1 MVEICQV
8 NSAHCQLSH
17 LLWNKGIIN
26 VCFKGNNVKHCS
38 KKRYNV
44 KQFKNNNFALKKL
57 CDF

>member
-38 KKRYNV
+38 KKGTMLSN
-44 KQFKNNNFALKKL
+44 LKIITL
-57 CDF
+57 P